1 MNKRGPTRRPC
12 RGRYRRRSSRH
23 DRGDE
28 GGQGQRMQE
37 CRDEGAGC
45 AANADTGYRMRMQWI
60 IIGPE
65 TKIEKRVESGD
76 RGYRGIE

>member
-1 MNKRGPTRRPC
+1 
-12 RGRYRRRSSRH
+12 
-23 DRGDE
+23 
-28 GGQGQRMQE
+28 MQE

-45 AANADTGYRMRMQWI
+45 AANADTGYRMCMQWI